1 MDEATGLRLLAFAH
15 PAWMVAS
22 LVCAVLTARLGLE
35 IRRRRTKGQPPGKA
49 LRDRHL
55 RFGKTSISMVIVGFL
70 AGPPSM
76 LFLRERAWFDS
87 FHSIL
92 GVIVLGLFLWTGYS
106 GRVLARGD
114 QEARDIHRIAAG
126 SAIASAMLSA
136 IAGFGLLP

>member
-1 MDEATGLRLLAFAH
+1 
-15 PAWMVAS
+15 MV
-22 LVCAVLTARLGLE
+22 V
-35 IRRRRTKGQPPGKA
+35 
-49 LRDRHL
+49 
-55 RFGKTSISMVIVGFL
+55 VGFL

-106 GRVLARGD
+106 GRALARGD